1 MYEIVICWYGPN
13 GPDADIMSTSNKELA
28 HKLYTVATNMPEMGT
43 VILYKDKTKRLRAY
57 TRDGGEEVYADEL
70 Y

>member
-1 MYEIVICWYGPN
+1 MYEIVILWYGPN

-28 HKLYTVATNMPEMGT
+28 LKLYTEATKMPEMGT

-57 TRDGGEEVYADEL
+57 TRDGGEEVYDDA
-70 Y
+70 